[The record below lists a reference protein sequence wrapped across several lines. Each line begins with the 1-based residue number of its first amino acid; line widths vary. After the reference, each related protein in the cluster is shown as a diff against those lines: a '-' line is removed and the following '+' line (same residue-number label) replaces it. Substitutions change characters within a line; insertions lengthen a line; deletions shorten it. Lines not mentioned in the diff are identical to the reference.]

1 MRSPSDI
8 PAVDAPGRPG
18 AEDPAVDELR
28 QLLDA
33 EREAALRADVE
44 GLVALQESKRLALER
59 LAGTKLAAAVAD
71 PMGRRARSNLA
82 LMRHLV
88 DCLRGVTG
96 TQHNGTYSPDGALAP
111 RPGRSRGTL

>member
-1 MRSPSDI
+1 MGDRAPIPTADPSE
-8 PAVDAPGRPG
+8 PGSG
-18 AEDPAVDELR
+18 DPAVDELR
-28 QLLDA
+28 RLLDA
-33 EREAALRADVE
+33 ERDAALRADVE
-44 GLVALQESKRLALER
+44 GLVALQESKRQALDR
-59 LAGTKLAAAVAD
+59 LAGAELPAEVAD

-96 TQHNGTYSPDGALAP
+96 TQHNGTYAPDGALAP